1 MIGSRIRELRK
12 DRKINLVD
20 MAEKVDL
27 SPSYLSQIE
36 RGLINPSLASLR
48 KVARELNVPIYE
60 FLKDE
65 DEKGIL
71 IKKDK
76 RIKLELPDTDIVYE
90 FLTPTKLRNGV
101 PNLEIIYMKLKPH
114 SWSSEEKSFH
124 HADECIFVL
133 EGEVKVF
140 LGNIEYHL
148 MEGDSLYIM
157 ADSVHQLYNPTD
169 RIVVVLSSISPPIF

>member
-20 MAEKVDL
+20 MAEKVGL

-90 FLTPTKLRNGV
+90 FLTPTKLRNCLLYTS
-101 PNLEIIYMKLKPH
+101 PSPRDRQKSRMP
-114 SWSSEEKSFH
+114 SS
-124 HADECIFVL
+124 A
-133 EGEVKVF
+133 
-140 LGNIEYHL
+140 
-148 MEGDSLYIM
+148 
-157 ADSVHQLYNPTD
+157 
-169 RIVVVLSSISPPIF
+169 